1 MIRVS
6 MRLGFPIL
14 LAICAAL
21 QPTAAAGAEEREGAR
36 FVIDTAR
43 SEVRFV
49 LKATMHDVVGRSRS
63 LAGSVDIS
71 EDGLSGARK
80 GSARLMAASLDTG
93 NNRRDRAMR
102 DLIEAEKHPE
112 IRFRA
117 ERFSEDWDRSVEEGV
132 WRGVMHGTLT
142 VRGVMRPVVFQI
154 AAWLEYDELHAEGW
168 SEFKLTYFGIEP
180 PRFLRFFRV
189 KDQVRLEF
197 DIIATPRR
205 ESPSAGRFTAPRA
218 GP

>member
-6 MRLGFPIL
+6 MRPGFPIL
-14 LAICAAL
+14 LAICLAL
-21 QPTAAAGAEEREGAR
+21 QPAAAAGAEEREGAR

-71 EDGLSGARK
+71 EDGLSGARN

-93 NNRRDRAMR
+93 NDRRDRAMR
-102 DLIEAEKHPE
+102 DLIEAERHPE
-112 IRFRA
+112 IRFQA
-117 ERFSEDWDRSVEEGV
+117 ERFIENGEQGAPEVA

-142 VRGVMRPVVFQI
+142 VRGVMRPVVFQV
-154 AAWLEYDELHAEGW
+154 AGRWEGDELHAEGW
-168 SEFKLTYFGIEP
+168 CEFKLTYFGIEP
-180 PRFLRFFRV
+180 PRFLRFLRV
-189 KDQVRLEF
+189 KDHVRLEF
-197 DIIATPRR
+197 DVIATPRR